1 VTNPTTPPSPAPQI
15 KFYGLI
21 RDKNGVPKIQ
31 GDPNDLHPAIKEMLS
46 NDEKLELGIK

>member
-1 VTNPTTPPSPAPQI
+1 MTNPTTPLSPAPQI

-21 RDKNGVPKIQ
+21 RDKHGKPKIE

-46 NDEKLELGIK
+46 EDEKLELGIK

>member
-1 VTNPTTPPSPAPQI
+1 MTNPTVTPQI

-21 RDKNGVPKIQ
+21 RDKNGRPKIE
-31 GDPNDLHPAIKEMLS
+31 GDPNELHPAIKEMLS

>member
-1 VTNPTTPPSPAPQI
+1 MTTPTHPKPQV

-21 RDKNGVPKIQ
+21 RDKHGKPKIE

-46 NDEKLELGIK
+46 DEEKQELGI